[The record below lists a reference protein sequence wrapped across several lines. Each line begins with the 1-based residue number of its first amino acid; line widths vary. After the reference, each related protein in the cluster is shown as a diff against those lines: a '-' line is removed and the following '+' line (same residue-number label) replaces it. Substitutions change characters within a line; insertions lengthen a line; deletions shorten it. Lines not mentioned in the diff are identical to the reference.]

1 MTPIRFSSLVFLAAL
16 AAMPAVAV
24 AHPDAPAKPA
34 DKASPAP
41 ANEATGAA
49 EIGQPAPMRDVKMM
63 NVNGKEL
70 SIADAAGKNGTLVF
84 FICNHCP
91 WVKAWQT
98 RIASIGSSAMDKGV
112 GVIAINSNDP
122 AAYPED
128 GLDQMKT
135 RAKSVGYKFPYVVDG
150 SSDVGR
156 AFGATHT
163 PEVYLFDAGGKL
175 VYHGAVDD
183 NAHEE
188 GAVKQHWL
196 VDAVDA
202 VAAGRAVP
210 VAETKAMGCGIK
222 LRAKAAS
229 TAG

>member
-1 MTPIRFSSLVFLAAL
+1 MRLTRWHLLPLALLALPSLAASGAPL
-16 AAMPAVAV
+16 AIG
-24 AHPDAPAKPA
+24 AK
-34 DKASPAP
+34 
-41 ANEATGAA
+41 
-49 EIGQPAPMRDVKMM
+49 APMRETTMKCVGGSDT
-63 NVNGKEL
+63 
-70 SIADAAGKNGTLVF
+70 SIASAAGKNGTLVIF
-84 FICNHCP
+84 MCNHCP

-98 RIASIGSSAMDKGV
+98 RIASIGNSAMDKGV

-135 RAKSVGYKFPYVVDG
+135 RAKEVGYKFPYVVDG

-202 VAAGRAVP
+202 VAAGKAVP